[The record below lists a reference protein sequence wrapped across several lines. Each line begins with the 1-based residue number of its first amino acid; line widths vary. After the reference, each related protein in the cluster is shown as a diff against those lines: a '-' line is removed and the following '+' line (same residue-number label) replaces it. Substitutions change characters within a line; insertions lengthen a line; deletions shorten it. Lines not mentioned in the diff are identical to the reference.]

1 MKGGLSRTP
10 SRKPSRILTGIDENR
25 KVSKLRKLFE
35 PKKTQKKG
43 INNARK
49 KSESRAFQSLEEPI
63 VITNKNC
70 PNLFYMSIRKVYQPQ
85 VEGHK
90 YTLII
95 TKEGDYHSCKIPL
108 VVVGN
113 KLQVIGIKS
122 DSDCAKN
129 EEDIKKLI
137 EHINIELN
145 NRGDKDMFSSMQ
157 ELEDFLTLQIKTFCP
172 AGIYR
177 NSGSLRYEQKKD
189 TAMPPKVPT
198 NRMRVKPRTVP
209 IRSELSNENIVN
221 LILKTEASPVV
232 AVLDASTRSSVK
244 IPKRF
249 SPKIKNIATR
259 LLALSSEVTLSSWS
273 SYSSVREPIYQ
284 NLLSNESSKPLGLM
298 SEKGSKQKMIKD
310 RLNKLLLYEN
320 AEKTKLLSV
329 RTKQNKELY
338 DAIKSLKQDTAIRVK
353 GFFPVIEKFYKEKGD
368 MGRFLTELN
377 DIAAEQKTKESREK
391 REYGH
396 KLILKFGKNEELFI
410 KIKSKFDR
418 IIKDLEIGFRE
429 SKTYEDLIIN
439 SLFLVSIYTNEF
451 ISFIVNNYYF
461 DFIELTKMGF
471 FNEERA
477 SKYSKIMEELK
488 YGNNSI
494 TSLINGRVQQSGLN
508 NAQLFVNTLF
518 KQFSKEKY
526 EIENKENILEEIK
539 FVNSIFDERVNF
551 FQDAAACIKKTI
563 VKVKDGISS
572 YKEKRFVNKKY
583 VDVKI
588 DIIDELKSCVEQ
600 QMVTSD
606 TKDELC
612 NELKKSKGLLK
623 KRSKKNRFRQKAYDT
638 VCKNEESIK
647 TKKNLLKT
655 IKKPLNFFTR
665 RRSKKV

>member
-10 SRKPSRILTGIDENR
+10 TRTLTGIDKKR
-25 KVSKLRKLFE
+25 KVSELRKLFE
-35 PKKTQKKG
+35 PKNTQKKG
-43 INNARK
+43 TSKGIRK
-49 KSESRAFQSLEEPI
+49 KSKSRSSESRAFQSLEEPI

-95 TKEGDYHSCKIPL
+95 TKEGDYHGCKIPL

-113 KLQVIGIKS
+113 KLQVIGIES

-137 EHINIELN
+137 AHINIELN
-145 NRGDKDMFSSMQ
+145 NRDDKDMFSSMQ

-172 AGIYR
+172 AGMYKSIHKSR
-177 NSGSLRYEQKKD
+177 KNVASQIISSKMFNSTTSKS
-189 TAMPPKVPT
+189 PIS
-198 NRMRVKPRTVP
+198 NRDIEER
-209 IRSELSNENIVN
+209 
-221 LILKTEASPVV
+221 
-232 AVLDASTRSSVK
+232 
-244 IPKRF
+244 
-249 SPKIKNIATR
+249 
-259 LLALSSEVTLSSWS
+259 
-273 SYSSVREPIYQ
+273 
-284 NLLSNESSKPLGLM
+284 LLSNLTTSSAVLQAINNSSITSIPSRFSINTSARNLNQSLGLM

-320 AEKTKLLSV
+320 VEKTKLLSV
-329 RTKQNKELY
+329 RTEQNKGLY

-396 KLILKFGKNEELFI
+396 KLISKFGKNEELFI

-488 YGNNSI
+488 TNNNI
-494 TSLINGRVQQSGLN
+494 NILIKGRVQQSGLN

-518 KQFSKEKY
+518 KEFSKEKY

-539 FVNSIFDERVNF
+539 FVNSIFNERVNF
-551 FQDAAACIKKTI
+551 FQDAVACIKKTI

-572 YKEKRFVNKKY
+572 YKEKRFVDKKF

-623 KRSKKNRFRQKAYDT
+623 KHSKKNRFRQKAYDT
-638 VCKNEESIK
+638 VCKNAESIK
-647 TKKNLLKT
+647 TKKNLFKNLRQTVKR
-655 IKKPLNFFTR
+655 LNPF
-665 RRSKKV
+665 